1 MKIMNE
7 DQPDN
12 DHRLHIDPC
21 PCGHPHPEVSGDDFD
36 ADVYCPK
43 CSRITPNC
51 LGTRG
56 AIYWWNKNRFS
67 NEIEFLDDR
76 NAEYYLEYII

>member
-7 DQPDN
+7 DQPHN

-21 PCGHPHPEVSGDDFD
+21 PCGYLHPEVSGDDFD

-43 CSRITPNC
+43 CSRITPTC
-51 LGTRG
+51 FGTKG
-56 AIYWWNKNRFS
+56 AINWWNKNRFS
-67 NEIEFLDDR
+67 NDIEFL
-76 NAEYYLEYII
+76 NGKSEEQVEYLI